1 MGEWA
6 AARARVQAALARR
19 YRAASSADA
28 GAAHDAVVTA
38 AMHPLASEVVR
49 ACLPGGQRK
58 PFPANNLSLMT
69 VSGAKGST
77 VNFSQISALLG
88 QQVRGPIL
96 APNSLQLVASA
107 GAACFPRLAPMAVPG
122 SQGNRERAHW
132 RLRMVHKDVPLWAG
146 VALWVLIPCNIGRQ
160 QSLHCSSSILFS

>member
-1 MGEWA
+1 MHLHCRALHVPLERPVIDLHAKGGEERKSLSLNPKTPNSKPLRVGGSGEGRRCCRSAQAGEWR

-58 PFPANNLSLMT
+58 PFPANCLGLMT

-88 QQVRGPIL
+88 QQVQ
-96 APNSLQLVASA
+96 N
-107 GAACFPRLAPMAVPG
+107 PR
-122 SQGNRERAHW
+122 S
-132 RLRMVHKDVPLWAG
+132 
-146 VALWVLIPCNIGRQ
+146 
-160 QSLHCSSSILFS
+160 